1 MTDPTPQPDM
11 SEVIRDAVTQ
21 SASSSVD
28 GISETNRSISELIE
42 ADRYLSSKSAV
53 RKKQRGLMISKIVPP
68 GAN

>member
-42 ADRYLSSKSAV
+42 ADRYLSSKAAV

>member
-1 MTDPTPQPDM
+1 M